1 MNVLIIPED
10 CLKDQFILKPIFERL
25 FQSFGKKRTKIR
37 VCQEPRLR
45 GVAQALDP
53 QQISEILERYKSK
66 MDIFI
71 LCVDRDNDENR
82 RRRLDNLES
91 KHGSQW
97 VFLAE
102 NAWEEIETWLLA
114 GVELPAD
121 WNWKDV
127 RAERDVKEVYFEP
140 FARERGVAGAPGGGR
155 KPLGEEAARRIGA
168 IRQKCEED
176 FDNLAQRLEAAV
188 QDR

>member
-25 FQSFGKKRTKIR
+25 FHSFGKTRAKIR

-45 GVAQALDP
+45 GVEQALDP
-53 QQISEILERYKSK
+53 KQISEIVERYKGK
-66 MDIFI
+66 MQIFI
-71 LCVDRDNDENR
+71 LCVDRDKNVHR
-82 RRRLDNLES
+82 RRRLDDLES
-91 KHGSQW
+91 QHGGQW

-121 WNWKDV
+121 WDWKKV
-127 RAERDVKEVYFEP
+127 RAEVHVKEIYFEP
-140 FARERGVAGAPGGGR
+140 FAALRDLSDAPGGGR
-155 KPLGEEAARRIGA
+155 KELGEEAARRIGA
-168 IRQKCEED
+168 IRQKCPED
-176 FDNLAQRLEAAV
+176 FDSLARRLEAKV
-188 QDR
+188 

>member
-10 CLKDQFILKPIFERL
+10 FLKDQFILKPIFERL
-25 FQSFGKKRTKIR
+25 FQSFGKTRAKIR

-53 QQISEILERYKSK
+53 EQVSEILDRYKGK

-71 LCVDRDNDENR
+71 LCVDRDKNVHR
-82 RRRLDNLES
+82 RRRLDDLES
-91 KHGSQW
+91 RHGGQW

-102 NAWEEIETWLLA
+102 NAWEEIETWLMA

-121 WNWKDV
+121 WKWQDV
-127 RAERDVKEVYFEP
+127 RAEVHVKETYFEP
-140 FARERGVAGAPGGGR
+140 FAALRGLSDAPGGGR
-155 KPLGEEAARRIGA
+155 KDLGREAARRISA
-168 IRQKCEED
+168 IRQKCPQD
-176 FDNLAQRLEAAV
+176 FDSLARRLEAV
-188 QDR
+188 V